1 MDIKELDMNGGFFKP
16 TIPYTMWGWIGWAVG
31 LLLVIAGIVVAFLP
45 SDAST
50 DNTFGFLLI
59 SSFGFLIMAAMTPGS
74 FESSLNQ
81 VRKSAVDPEELAA
94 KAEASGLSI
103 DNWFLQQRSYVP
115 TNDPNDWILPAPGP
129 ITWDEQNRYGP
140 HEDGSPLP
148 EHPVKVGTPI
158 PSTITLFSVFSLSA
172 GILGLFCLAVISEDS
187 ESIWPAAIAVAV
199 TLILTL
205 AGYFRAKIIRQMI
218 DTPTSLVRSM
228 AVGNPELVGQVRPI
242 PEGCLTVVVDGN
254 QNMVMPNM
262 VGYYWAYEQYQCRTT
277 TDSEGNRKEECH
289 WVTVRSD
296 KGGCPFILHDGTGG
310 VKVQCNSFKRTEWG
324 NYLKRWDGAFAQTL
338 GKQLMAQAV
347 AGMLGGARVKQH
359 RWTLYGLKLGN
370 PVYVLGEAKP
380 RPSEE
385 LAAEGLDGTLQ
396 NSLLEVWGNEDA
408 PGVKCNIHR
417 GSVLSN
423 LGRSRSGVELVMVP
437 GLIFLGALAL
447 LGLA

>member
-1 MDIKELDMNGGFFKP
+1 MDIKELDMNGGFFKL
-16 TIPYTMWGWIGWAVG
+16 TFPYTMWGWIGWAAG
-31 LLLVIAGIVVAFLP
+31 LLLVIVGLVIAFLP
-45 SDAST
+45 SNNSSD
-50 DNTFGFLLI
+50 DTFGFLLI
-59 SSFGFLIMAAMTPGS
+59 STFGFLLMAAMTPGS

-81 VRKSAVDPEELAA
+81 VRKSAIDPEELAA

-103 DNWFLQQRSYVP
+103 ENWWLQQRSYVP

-129 ITWDEQNRYGP
+129 ATWDEENRYGP

-148 EHPVKVGTPI
+148 EHPVNVGTPI
-158 PSTITLFSVFSLSA
+158 PSTITLFSVFSLPA
-172 GILGLFCLAVISEDS
+172 GVLGLFCLAVIGKDGET
-187 ESIWPAAIAVAV
+187 IWPAVIAVVV
-199 TLILTL
+199 TLFLTL
-205 AGYFRAKIIRQMI
+205 AGYFRAKILRQMI

-228 AVGNPELVGQVRPI
+228 AAGNPELVGQVRPI

-262 VGYYWAYEQYQCRTT
+262 VGYYWTYEQYQCRTT
-277 TDSEGNRKEECH
+277 TDSEGNSKEECS

-296 KGGCPFILHDGTGG
+296 RGGCPFILHDGTGG
-310 VKVQCNSFKRTEWG
+310 VKIQCNSFKRTEWG

-370 PVYVLGEAKP
+370 PVYVLGEAKS
-380 RPSEE
+380 RPTEE
-385 LAAEGLDGTLQ
+385 LAPEGLDGTIQ

-417 GSVLSN
+417 GSELSN